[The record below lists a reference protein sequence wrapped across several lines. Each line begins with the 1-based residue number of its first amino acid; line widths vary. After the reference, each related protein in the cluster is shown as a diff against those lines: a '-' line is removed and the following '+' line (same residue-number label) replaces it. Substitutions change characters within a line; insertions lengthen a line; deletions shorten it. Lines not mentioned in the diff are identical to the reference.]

1 MGDEKEMTKDRT
13 LICFPKLLS
22 YYVCDAKIVFISR
35 QAQGK
40 GSKDERG
47 LNVNSVRGHL
57 SKIQNRNLL
66 DQ

>member
-1 MGDEKEMTKDRT
+1 M
-13 LICFPKLLS
+13 
-22 YYVCDAKIVFISR
+22 YVCDAKIVFISR

-57 SKIQNRNLL
+57 SKIQNRNQL